1 VVESITIDDLDR
13 QLVHCLSVSRRATHR
28 QIAEVLG
35 VSDQTVARRYRR
47 LRSAGVLRVVGLRNR
62 KRLGALGWF
71 LRLRCVPG
79 AGSGIAAALARR
91 PDTAWV
97 QLLSGDTE
105 VLCSL
110 RSDPREGPDS
120 LLARLPRGGR
130 VVDVTAQSLLH
141 MFSGSPGGLDY
152 LAVLPPEQVA
162 PLRCPLAE
170 DQGEQ
175 RPADGGPPDRG
186 MAELSEADRA
196 LLAALGVDGRMSH
209 ADLAAATGWSES
221 TVRRRMEQLT
231 GSGEVFFHLELNLPV
246 FGFNAEA
253 WLWIS
258 VPPSELAAAG
268 KALAGFPEVAYAAA
282 TTGPANIA
290 ACVVC
295 RDNPEFYEFLTDK
308 VGGIPA
314 IGRLE
319 TSPIIRTVKQASVML
334 APGA

>member
-1 VVESITIDDLDR
+1 
-13 QLVHCLSVSRRATHR
+13 
-28 QIAEVLG
+28 
-35 VSDQTVARRYRR
+35 
-47 LRSAGVLRVVGLRNR
+47 
-62 KRLGALGWF
+62 
-71 LRLRCVPG
+71 
-79 AGSGIAAALARR
+79 
-91 PDTAWV
+91 
-97 QLLSGDTE
+97 

-282 TTGPANIA
+282 TTGPASGPRPASSQPATGQMPRLISARSRRKLGGATAITPFGSLAWSLADLSRIMPGIVRKQDRQRNREPEAIPVILHSSPLHCERSEAIQNLSTETFRIA
-290 ACVVC
+290 SL
-295 RDNPEFYEFLTDK
+295 R
-308 VGGIPA
+308 
-314 IGRLE
+314 
-319 TSPIIRTVKQASVML
+319 SQ
-334 APGA
+334 

>member
-1 VVESITIDDLDR
+1 
-13 QLVHCLSVSRRATHR
+13 
-28 QIAEVLG
+28 
-35 VSDQTVARRYRR
+35 
-47 LRSAGVLRVVGLRNR
+47 
-62 KRLGALGWF
+62 
-71 LRLRCVPG
+71 
-79 AGSGIAAALARR
+79 
-91 PDTAWV
+91 
-97 QLLSGDTE
+97 
-105 VLCSL
+105 
-110 RSDPREGPDS
+110 
-120 LLARLPRGGR
+120 
-130 VVDVTAQSLLH
+130 
-141 MFSGSPGGLDY
+141 
-152 LAVLPPEQVA
+152 
-162 PLRCPLAE
+162 
-170 DQGEQ
+170 
-175 RPADGGPPDRG
+175 
-186 MAELSEADRA
+186 
-196 LLAALGVDGRMSH
+196 
-209 ADLAAATGWSES
+209 
-221 TVRRRMEQLT
+221 
-231 GSGEVFFHLELNLPV
+231 VFFHLELNLPV

>member
-1 VVESITIDDLDR
+1 
-13 QLVHCLSVSRRATHR
+13 
-28 QIAEVLG
+28 
-35 VSDQTVARRYRR
+35 
-47 LRSAGVLRVVGLRNR
+47 
-62 KRLGALGWF
+62 
-71 LRLRCVPG
+71 
-79 AGSGIAAALARR
+79 
-91 PDTAWV
+91 
-97 QLLSGDTE
+97 
-105 VLCSL
+105 
-110 RSDPREGPDS
+110 
-120 LLARLPRGGR
+120 
-130 VVDVTAQSLLH
+130 
-141 MFSGSPGGLDY
+141 
-152 LAVLPPEQVA
+152 
-162 PLRCPLAE
+162 
-170 DQGEQ
+170 
-175 RPADGGPPDRG
+175 